1 MSVSESRAQREVLDK
16 LTKHHKVKDMTETKK
31 LKVKDVPSGRF

>member
-1 MSVSESRAQREVLDK
+1 MSVSESRAQRQVLDK
-16 LTKHHKVKDMTETKK
+16 LIKHFKDMTETKK